1 MKTSYITTAIDY
13 ANGKPHIGHTYE
25 KILADTT
32 ARMMKVQGHD
42 VRLLTGLDEHGLKV
56 SQSAEKEGIDEKQ
69 HCDAIADNF
78 IHLCKLFNIDNDRYI
93 RTTDDDHK
101 AVVQSCLQKLFDD
114 GEIYKSNY
122 SGWYSK
128 TAERFV
134 LEKDKINGEWP
145 SDYGEVI
152 TISETNYFFKLS
164 KYQDWLI
171 DYIKSHPDFI
181 LPHFR
186 AKQVL
191 EFLKEPIND
200 LCISRPK
207 ERLSWGIELPFDKD
221 YVTYVWFDA
230 LLNYLTGAK
239 FQTQEFNNYWP
250 ADYHI
255 IGKDIMVPAHAV
267 YWPIMLHA
275 LGIELPKHLLVHGW
289 WLMSGEKMSK
299 STGNIVDPVE
309 LTEVF
314 GVDAIRYYL
323 IREMTM
329 GQDGDFSYD
338 RILTRYNCDLAND
351 LGNLVSRLL
360 NMVHRYCNGVIGSVD
375 FSEQEE
381 QQLRQT
387 FLDGAKEVI
396 NHYNNFSYHQGLE
409 RLFLCISSINAYI
422 ECRAPWKLAKSQ
434 DIADQKRII
443 STLALSVE
451 CLRISVM
458 LLYPVMPIISKK
470 ILSLI
475 GYDCDVMWNDDM
487 LKFDVLN
494 GKSIGEKTIL
504 FPKIDTNV

>member
-1 MKTSYITTAIDY
+1 M
-13 ANGKPHIGHTYE
+13 
-25 KILADTT
+25 
-32 ARMMKVQGHD
+32 
-42 VRLLTGLDEHGLKV
+42 
-56 SQSAEKEGIDEKQ
+56 SA
-69 HCDAIADNF
+69 
-78 IHLCKLFNIDNDRYI
+78 
-93 RTTDDDHK
+93 
-101 AVVQSCLQKLFDD
+101 
-114 GEIYKSNY
+114 
-122 SGWYSK
+122 
-128 TAERFV
+128 
-134 LEKDKINGEWP
+134 
-145 SDYGEVI
+145 VI
-152 TISETNYFFKLS
+152 
-164 KYQDWLI
+164 
-171 DYIKSHPDFI
+171 DFI
-181 LPHFR
+181 KKYKHAFVILIYLPVYLLWFFW
-186 AKQVL
+186 L
-191 EFLKEPIND
+191 EAH
-200 LCISRPK
+200 
-207 ERLSWGIELPFDKD
+207 
-221 YVTYVWFDA
+221 VT
-230 LLNYLTGAK
+230 
-239 FQTQEFNNYWP
+239 

-360 NMVHRYCNGVIGSVD
+360 NMVHRYCDGVIGSVD
-375 FSEQEE
+375 FSGQEE
-381 QQLRQT
+381 QQLRTT
-387 FLDGAKEVI
+387 FLDGAQEVI

-443 STLALSVE
+443 STLALSME
-451 CLRISVM
+451 CLRMSVM
-458 LLYPVMPIISKK
+458 LLYPVMPTMSKK

-475 GYDCDVMWNDDM
+475 GYDGDIVWNDDM
-487 LKFDVLN
+487 LKFDILN
-494 GKSIGEKTIL
+494 GKSIGDKTIL
-504 FPKIDTNV
+504 FPKIDSDV